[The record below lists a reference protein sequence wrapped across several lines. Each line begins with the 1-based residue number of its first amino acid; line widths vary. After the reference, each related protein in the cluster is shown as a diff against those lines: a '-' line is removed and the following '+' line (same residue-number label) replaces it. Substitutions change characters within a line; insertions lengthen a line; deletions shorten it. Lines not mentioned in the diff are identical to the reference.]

1 MPLKLCNECGKE
13 FVSTGKRRKYCS
25 ELCYAAGRK
34 KNVLKGI
41 KKYLQTEKGKAAR
54 ARVVKKQQ
62 TEEGKKKFYAAIYK
76 YQRSEKGKK
85 TRAKN
90 NAKYTKKFWERL
102 KNDPEKMRIRQDK
115 INAYI
120 QRRRKQDI
128 DFAVISNLRS
138 RFKIWFKRKGEK
150 RSTSIKY
157 LIGCSKKELIQHLEK
172 QFQPGMTWENYG
184 KWHIDHI
191 KPLSKF
197 NIKNKK
203 EVAMAMHYTNLQ
215 PLWATENQKKFNKIL
230 PTDL

>member
-1 MPLKLCNECGKE
+1 MPLKPCNECGKE

-25 ELCYAAGRK
+25 DPCYDAGRK

-41 KKYLQTEKGKAAR
+41 LKYQKNEKGKAVIAKSI
-54 ARVVKKQQ
+54 KK
-62 TEEGKKKFYAAIYK
+62 Y
-76 YQRSEKGKK
+76 YQSEKGKASIK
-85 TRAKN
+85 KYSQSEKGKEVRAKAN
-90 NAKYTKKFWERL
+90 KKFARKYWEEL
-102 KNDPEKMRIRQDK
+102 KNDPVRMRIRRDK
-115 INAYI
+115 INAYL
-120 QRRRKQDI
+120 QERRKKDVDFVVMNNLRRR
-128 DFAVISNLRS
+128 FR
-138 RFKIWFKRKGEK
+138 IWLKRKGEK
-150 RSTSIKY
+150 KSTSIKS
-157 LIGCSKKELIQHLEK
+157 LIGCSKKKLVQHLEK

>member
-25 ELCYAAGRK
+25 DPCYDAGRK

-41 KKYLQTEKGKAAR
+41 LKYQKTEKGKAVIAKIN
-54 ARVVKKQQ
+54 KK
-62 TEEGKKKFYAAIYK
+62 Y
-76 YQRSEKGKK
+76 YQSEKGKAVIK
-85 TRAKN
+85 KYSQSEKWKEVRAKA

-128 DFAVISNLRS
+128 DFAVMLNLRS